1 MILKNIKMQNF
12 RNYESLDVDFFSGVN
27 IIYGKNAQGKTNLL
41 ESIYV
46 LGNTKSHRSFID
58 NNLIMKDRIQARITG
73 TIEKDNIDTNYDIV
87 LTENNKNL
95 AKKLFIDKQEI
106 KKVSNYISN
115 INIIIF
121 YPEDLEIIK
130 GSPNDKRKFLKQ
142 RC

>member
-130 GSPNDKRKFLKQ
+130 GSPNDKRKFLN
-142 RC
+142 